1 MFGSGNVLSAT
12 KQKKTDVLIELAK
25 RRGIFWP
32 SYEIYGGVKGLLTLG
47 NVGFE
52 IKRRLENLWIKY
64 FVYSRNFQIIES
76 PVIGPRPVYVAS
88 GHETQFT
95 DKALKCEKCGS
106 VFRADHLLSE
116 AGINVPEGASLEYI
130 DELVE
135 RNKVKCPNCGENFS
149 KSFQWLLM
157 FKTEIGVGDS
167 GYLRPETAQGIF
179 TEFKRLYVHGR
190 SSLPLGIAQVGKVFR
205 NEISPRQGPIRLREF
220 TIMEVEFFFDPDTN
234 TGPLD
239 EKYLEET
246 IPVLTAEDQEK
257 GFSGLRSIKVRDAV
271 EKGFFSNNWIPFFL
285 VLTKSFLKALG
296 ILDGSYRFREKLPN
310 ERAHYAKQLFDC
322 EVLLESWGWTEVA
335 GFAYRTDYDLSGH
348 MRVSGEDMS
357 VFISSTNR
365 KIVPHVVE
373 PSFGAERLLY
383 ALLEYSLR
391 VDEDGRTYLS
401 IPPYLS
407 PFDVSV
413 FPLLSKPDFIAK
425 AREVVDYLSDFKVNF
440 DDSGSIGRRYARADE
455 IGIPFA
461 VTIDHQTFSDDT
473 VTLRFRD
480 TREQK
485 RISIASLS
493 TELNRLLSTPSP
505 SV

>member
-1 MFGSGNVLSAT
+1 LHASR
-12 KQKKTDVLIELAK
+12 QKKSDILIDLAK

-52 IKRRLENLWIKY
+52 IKRRLENLWIRY

-95 DKALKCEKCGS
+95 DKALKCDGCGS
-106 VFRADHLLSE
+106 IFRADHLLSE
-116 AGINVPEGASLEYI
+116 VGVNVPEGVSIEQI
-130 DELVE
+130 NELVE
-135 RNKVKCPNCGENFS
+135 RNEIKCPNCGKSLS
-149 KSFQWLLM
+149 KAFQWLLM
-157 FKTEIGVGDS
+157 FKTEVGIGDI

-190 SSLPLGIAQVGKVFR
+190 SSLPLGVAQIGKVFR

-234 TGPLD
+234 AGPPD
-239 EKYLEET
+239 ERYLEET
-246 IPVLTAEDQEK
+246 IPLLNAEDQERGLS
-257 GFSGLRSIKVRDAV
+257 GFRNVKVRDAV
-271 EKGFFSNNWIPFFL
+271 ERGTFSNNWIPFFL
-285 VLTKSFLKALG
+285 VLTKSFLKALN
-296 ILDGSYRFREKLPN
+296 IPEGSFRFREKLPN
-310 ERAHYAKQLFDC
+310 ERAHYARQLFDC
-322 EVLLESWGWTEVA
+322 EVMLECWGWTEVA

-348 MRVSGEDMS
+348 MRVSGEDMN
-357 VFISSTNR
+357 VFISLTNK

-383 ALLEYSLR
+383 ALLEHSLTEEEGR
-391 VDEDGRTYLS
+391 VYLS

-413 FPLLSKPDFIAK
+413 FPLLSKPEFVTKAK
-425 AREVVDYLSDFKVNF
+425 EVAAYLSDFKVNF

-461 VTIDHQTFSDDT
+461 ITVDHQTFSDNT

-480 TREQK
+480 SKKQK
-485 RISIASLS
+485 RLAIASLLA
-493 TELNRLLSTPSP
+493 ELSKLLSPPKPLS
-505 SV
+505 

>member
-1 MFGSGNVLSAT
+1 MFFQENVLPAM
-12 KQKKTDVLIELAK
+12 KQKKTDILIELSK

-47 NVGFE
+47 NIGFE

-76 PVIGPRPVYVAS
+76 PVIGPRQVYVAS

-116 AGINVPEGASLEYI
+116 SGISVPEGVSLEQI
-130 DELVE
+130 DELVA
-135 RNKVKCPNCGENFS
+135 RNTVKCPNCGASFS

-157 FKTEIGVGDS
+157 FKTEIGVGDA

-190 SSLPLGIAQVGKVFR
+190 SSLPLGVAQIGKVFR

-220 TIMEVEFFFDPDTN
+220 TIMEVEFFFDPETN
-234 TGPLD
+234 IGPSD
-239 EKYLEET
+239 EKYLDET
-246 IPVLTAEDQEK
+246 IPILTADDQEK
-257 GFSGLRSIKVRDAV
+257 GLSGLRKVRVKDAV
-271 EKGFFSNNWIPFFL
+271 ERGVFSNNWIPYFL
-285 VLTKSFLKALG
+285 VLTKSFLEALN
-296 ILDGSYRFREKLPN
+296 IPEGSYRFREKLPD

-322 EVLLESWGWTEVA
+322 EVILESWGWTEVA

-357 VFISSTNR
+357 VFVSSTNK

-391 VDEDGRTYLS
+391 IEADGRTYLS

-413 FPLLSKPDFIAK
+413 FPLLSKPEFVAK
-425 AREVVDYLSDFKVNF
+425 AKEVMAYLGDFKVNF

-461 VTIDHQTFSDDT
+461 VTIDHQTFSDNS

-480 TREQK
+480 TKEQK
-485 RISIASLS
+485 RIPIAELS
-493 TELNRLLSTPSP
+493 AELSRLLSAPKPTI
-505 SV
+505 

>member
-1 MFGSGNVLSAT
+1 MPEAKRLR
-12 KQKKTDVLIELAK
+12 KTDTLIELAK

-47 NVGFE
+47 NLGFE

-76 PVIGPRPVYVAS
+76 PIIGPRPVYVAS

-106 VFRADHLLSE
+106 VFRADHLLGE
-116 AGINVPEGASLEYI
+116 NGINVPEGTPLEQI
-130 DELVE
+130 DELVAKN
-135 RNKVKCPNCGENFS
+135 RVKCPNCGDNLS
-149 KSFQWLLM
+149 KAFQWLLM
-157 FKTEIGVGDS
+157 FKTEIGVGSGDI

-179 TEFKRLYVHGR
+179 TEFRRLHVHGR
-190 SSLPLGIAQVGKVFR
+190 SSLPLGVAQIGRVFR
-205 NEISPRQGPIRLREF
+205 NEVSPRQGPIRLREF

-234 TGPLD
+234 TGPLE
-239 EKYLEET
+239 EKYLEQT
-246 IPVLTAEDQEK
+246 IPVLTAEDQAK
-257 GFSGLRSIKVRDAV
+257 GVSGFRNLKVA
-271 EKGFFSNNWIPFFL
+271 EAIENSLFSNNWLPFFL
-285 VLTKSFLKALG
+285 VLTKSFLEALKIPEG
-296 ILDGSYRFREKLPN
+296 AFRFREKLPN

-348 MRVSGEDMS
+348 MKVSGEDMN
-357 VFISSTNR
+357 VFISSTGR

-383 ALLEYSLR
+383 ALLEHNLR
-391 VDEDGRTYLS
+391 MEEEGRIYLS

-413 FPLLSKPDFIAK
+413 FPLLSKPDFVSKAK
-425 AREVVDYLSDFKVNF
+425 EVAASIDCFKVNF
-440 DDSGSIGRRYARADE
+440 DDSGSIGRRYARSDE

-461 VTIDHQTFSDDT
+461 VTVDHQTFSDNT
-473 VTLRFRD
+473 VTIRFRD
-480 TREQK
+480 TKEQS
-485 RISIASLS
+485 RILIANLP
-493 TELNRLLSTPSP
+493 TELSKLLSTPRP
-505 SV
+505 IV

>member
-1 MFGSGNVLSAT
+1 LSET
-12 KQKKTDVLIELAK
+12 KKKSDVLIELAK

-32 SYEIYGGVKGLLTLG
+32 SYEIYGGVKGLITLG

-76 PVIGPRPVYVAS
+76 PVIGPRSVYVAS
-88 GHETQFT
+88 GHEAQFT
-95 DKALKCEKCGS
+95 DKALKCDKCGS

-130 DELVE
+130 DELVA
-135 RNKVKCPNCGENFS
+135 NNMVKCPNCGEKFS

-157 FKTEIGVGDS
+157 FKTEIGLGDL

-190 SSLPLGIAQVGKVFR
+190 SSLPMGVAQVGMFFR
-205 NEISPRQGPIRLREF
+205 IEVSPRQGPIRLREF
-220 TIMEVEFFFDPDTN
+220 TIMEVEFFFDPETN
-234 TGPLD
+234 TGPSD
-239 EKYLEET
+239 DRYLEET
-246 IPVLTAEDQEK
+246 LPLLTAEDQEK
-257 GFSGLRSIKVRDAV
+257 GVSELRNVKVKDAIKNN
-271 EKGFFSNNWIPFFL
+271 FFSNNWIPFFL
-285 VLTKSFLKALG
+285 VLTKSFLNALW
-296 ILDGSYRFREKLPN
+296 IPDGSYRFREKLPN

-322 EVLLESWGWTEVA
+322 EVMLESWGWTEVA

-348 MRVSGEDMS
+348 MKVSGEDMS
-357 VFISSTNR
+357 IFISSTNKR
-365 KIVPHVVE
+365 IIPHVVE

-391 VDEDGRTYLS
+391 IDEDKRVYLS
-401 IPPYLS
+401 LPPYLA

-413 FPLLSKPDFIAK
+413 FPLLSKPEFIAK
-425 AREVVDYLSDFKVNF
+425 AKEVADRLDGFKVNF

-461 VTIDHQTFSDDT
+461 VTIDYQTFSDNT

-480 TREQK
+480 TKEQR
-485 RISIASLS
+485 RISIDELS
-493 TELNRLLSTPSP
+493 RELSRLLSPAKP
-505 SV
+505 IV

>member
-1 MFGSGNVLSAT
+1 MM
-12 KQKKTDVLIELAK
+12 KQRKSDVLIDLAK

-52 IKRRLENLWIKY
+52 VKRRLENLWIKY

-76 PVIGPRPVYVAS
+76 PIIGPRLVYVAS

-95 DKALKCEKCGS
+95 DKALRCEKCGA
-106 VFRADHLLSE
+106 VFRADHLLNDMSL
-116 AGINVPEGASLEYI
+116 NVPESASLQEI
-130 DELVE
+130 DEVILKN
-135 RNKVKCPNCGENFS
+135 RVKCPSCGGKLSNAFNC
-149 KSFQWLLM
+149 LLM
-157 FKTEIGVGDS
+157 FKTEIGVGS
-167 GYLRPETAQGIF
+167 GEVGYLRPETAQGIF

-190 SSLPLGIAQVGKVFR
+190 SNLPIGVAQVGKVFR

-220 TIMEVEFFFDPDTN
+220 TIMEVEFIFDPKTN
-234 TGPLD
+234 TGPL
-239 EKYLEET
+239 ESTYLDYT
-246 IPVLTAEDQEK
+246 IPLLTAEDQENRL
-257 GFSGLRSIKVRDAV
+257 FEPYRMVRVRDAV
-271 EKGFFSNNWIPFFL
+271 ERGVFSNNWLPFFL
-285 VLTKSFLKALG
+285 VLTSSFLNALG
-296 ILDGSYRFREKLPN
+296 IPDGAFRFREKLPN

-348 MRVSGEDMS
+348 MRISGEDMN
-357 VFISSTNR
+357 VFVSSTGE

-383 ALLEYSLR
+383 ALLEHNLR
-391 VDEDGRTYLS
+391 IEEDGRTYLS
-401 IPPYLS
+401 TPPYLS

-413 FPLLSKPDFIAK
+413 FPLLSKQDFIGK
-425 AREVVDYLSDFKVNF
+425 AMEIVKRLSGFKVNF
-440 DDSGSIGRRYARADE
+440 DDSGSIGRRYARSDE

-461 VTIDHQTFSDDT
+461 VTVDHQTFSDNT

-480 TREQK
+480 TRKQDRAPVDELP
-485 RISIASLS
+485 AELS
-493 TELNRLLSTPSP
+493 RLLSPP
-505 SV
+505 MPPV

>member
-1 MFGSGNVLSAT
+1 MQTA
-12 KQKKTDVLIELAK
+12 KKKSEILMELAK

-95 DKALKCEKCGS
+95 DKALKCGKCGS
-106 VFRADHLLSE
+106 IFRADHLLNE
-116 AGINVPEGASLEYI
+116 IGINIPEGASLEYI
-130 DELVE
+130 DDLIESKL
-135 RNKVKCPNCGENFS
+135 VKCPNCGEKLS

-157 FKTEIGVGDS
+157 FKTEIGVGDL

-190 SSLPLGIAQVGKVFR
+190 SSLPLGVAQVGRVFR

-234 TGPLD
+234 TGPSD
-239 EKYLEET
+239 ERYLEET
-246 IPVLTAEDQEK
+246 IPLLTAEDQEK
-257 GFSGLRSIKVRDAV
+257 GITESRKVKVREAIERNV
-271 EKGFFSNNWIPFFL
+271 FSNNWIPFFL
-285 VLTKSFLKALG
+285 VLTKGFLEALW
-296 ILDGSYRFREKLPN
+296 IPDGAYRFREKLPN

-322 EVLLESWGWTEVA
+322 EVFLESWGWTEVA

-357 VFISSTNR
+357 VFISSTN
-365 KIVPHVVE
+365 KKVVPHVVE

-383 ALLEYSLR
+383 ALLEYGLR
-391 VDEDGRTYLS
+391 IDEDGRTYLS

-413 FPLLSKPDFIAK
+413 FPLLSKPEFIAK
-425 AREVVDYLSDFKVNF
+425 AKEVVAYLDNFKVNF

-480 TREQK
+480 TKEQK
-485 RISIASLS
+485 RISISSLPA
-493 TELNRLLSTPSP
+493 ELSRLLSPSKP
-505 SV
+505 IV

>member
-1 MFGSGNVLSAT
+1 M
-12 KQKKTDVLIELAK
+12 KQKKTEVLIELSK

-47 NVGFE
+47 NIGFE

-76 PVIGPRPVYVAS
+76 PVIGPRQVYVAS

-116 AGINVPEGASLEYI
+116 IGINVPEGAPLEYI
-130 DELVE
+130 DELVAC
-135 RNKVKCPNCGENFS
+135 NMVKCPNCGEKFS
-149 KSFQWLLM
+149 KPFQWLLM
-157 FKTEIGVGDS
+157 FKTEIGIGDP

-190 SSLPLGIAQVGKVFR
+190 SSLPLGIAQIGRVFR

-234 TGPLD
+234 TGPSD
-239 EKYLEET
+239 EKYLDEV
-246 IPVLTAEDQEK
+246 IPLLTAEDQEK
-257 GFSGLRSIKVRDAV
+257 GISELRKVKVRDAV
-271 EKGFFSNNWIPFFL
+271 GRNVFSNNWIPFFL
-285 VLTKSFLKALG
+285 VLTKSFLEALK
-296 ILDGSYRFREKLPN
+296 IPDGSYRFREKLPN

-322 EVLLESWGWTEVA
+322 EIMLESWGWTEVA

-357 VFISSTNR
+357 VFISSTN
-365 KIVPHVVE
+365 KKVVPHVVE

-391 VDEDGRTYLS
+391 IEEDGRTYLS

-413 FPLLSKPDFIAK
+413 FPLLSKPEFVAK
-425 AREVVDYLSDFKVNF
+425 ANEVMTYLGDFKVNF

-480 TREQK
+480 TKEQK
-485 RISIASLS
+485 RISISNLS
-493 TELNRLLSTPSP
+493 MELSKLLSTPKP
-505 SV
+505 IV